1 MDDLSVFCCLNP
13 ACADLGKR
21 GHGNLTVTAR
31 YGPNKARRMLRCR
44 TCKTRFSERKG
55 TPLFDA
61 RLPPRQVNDV
71 LAHVAEGVGTRKTA
85 RLTGVHKDTVTRYT
99 RLAGDHAADL
109 HEELVPFSPEDRR
122 GSVRREVGIRRQEAE
137 ELPARRRPVR

>member
-1 MDDLSVFCCLNP
+1 MDDLSSFCCLNP
-13 ACADLGKR
+13 VCADLGKR

-31 YGPNKARRMLRCR
+31 YGPGKTRRMLRCR
-44 TCKTRFSERKG
+44 TCTARFSERKG

-61 RLPPRQVNDV
+61 RLPPDKVTAV

-85 RLTGVHKDTVTRYT
+85 RLIGVHTDTVTRYT
-99 RLAGDHAADL
+99 RPAGGHTAAL
-109 HEELVPFSPEDRR
+109 HDEVVALSPEDRR
-122 GSVRREVGIRRQEAE
+122 GPVRPEVGLRRQEAE